1 MLEVPAVRSTAWST
15 RGSALLLALALAG
28 FVAVLAVEIYRRAE
42 LTALRSDQAQFKD
55 ETRVVMEALAA
66 QLQNPE
72 TCTRMLAGQVVTP
85 GEIDGTPVALNYVYD
100 PTLQPPTTNMT
111 ANVLATAN
119 MQIVGIEVFAG
130 IPDRQALVKLDETGA
145 VRTFRRFRASLR
157 ASFRAPA
164 SPGLSAVNFR
174 RDFILGTDFGLPFFA
189 WVDESNVIESCFGI
203 NSAGAVCN
211 LARGYY
217 SVPRSKTDPGLAC
230 QQTGFMADFDAVG
243 TMGPYQGACRF
254 RGIASLNNCSAAPNV
269 VYDPGGIGYQ
279 YPLQIEPS
287 NPGNTSLCVQ
297 CF

>member
-1 MLEVPAVRSTAWST
+1 MAA
-15 RGSALLLALALAG
+15 
-28 FVAVLAVEIYRRAE
+28 FVAVLAVEIFRRAE
-42 LTALRSDQAQFKD
+42 TTALRSDQAQFKD

-85 GEIDGTPVALNYVYD
+85 GALDGAPVVLNYVYD
-100 PTLQPPTTNMT
+100 TTLQPPTANMT

-119 MQIVGIEVFAG
+119 MLIVGTEVFAG
-130 IPDRQALVKLDETGA
+130 IPDRQAAVKLDAAGA
-145 VRTFRRFRASLR
+145 VKTYRRFRASLR

-164 SPGLSAVNFR
+164 SPGLAAVNFR

-189 WVDESNVIESCFGI
+189 WVDDTNTIESCFGI

-230 QQTGFMADFDAVG
+230 QLTGFMADFDAVG
-243 TMGPYQGACRF
+243 TLGPYQGACRL
-254 RGIASLNNCSAAPNV
+254 RGIASLNNCSSDASV